1 MHGHRLLWQSLLIV
15 YNIALPGV
23 IPIPITELV
32 LYIIDTSLNCY
43 DVLCRVH
50 SNCISEFCQQLQGAY
65 S

>member
-32 LYIIDTSLNCY
+32 LYIIDTSLNFY

-50 SNCISEFCQQLQGAY
+50 PNCIFEFCQQLQGAY